1 MPMDGA
7 LLGMHDP
14 LPEGNDRRDKRH
26 EGDER
31 GRWEMSATVLPKA
44 SVEETRSMLAGETH
58 LATRAA
64 DFEELLREL
73 VEESGRALEEGY
85 HYSPRIRE
93 EFFSET
99 ALPGFASPENPRAP
113 GRIA

>member
-1 MPMDGA
+1 LPMDGA

-26 EGDER
+26 EGHER

-44 SVEETRSMLAGETH
+44 SDEETRMLAAERL
-58 LATRAA
+58 LARRAA
-64 DFEELLREL
+64 DFEELFCEL

-85 HYSPRIRE
+85 LEWCAILQGYLIPKIEAEVLRVR
-93 EFFSET
+93 
-99 ALPGFASPENPRAP
+99 RAGP
-113 GRIA
+113 KAACR

>member
-1 MPMDGA
+1 MDGA

-31 GRWEMSATVLPKA
+31 GRWEMSATVCRKA
-44 SVEETRSMLAGETH
+44 SDEEPRMLAGETH

-64 DFEELLREL
+64 DFEGLFREL

-85 HYSPRIRE
+85 LDWCDVLQGYLIPKIE
-93 EFFSET
+93 AEC
-99 ALPGFASPENPRAP
+99 LRARGAGP
-113 GRIA
+113 

>member
-1 MPMDGA
+1 MDGA
-7 LLGMHDP
+7 PLGMHDP

-26 EGDER
+26 EGHER

-44 SVEETRSMLAGETH
+44 SVEETSMLAGETH

-64 DFEELLREL
+64 DFEELFREL

-85 HYSPRIRE
+85 LEWCAVLQGYLIPKIE
-93 EFFSET
+93 AEC
-99 ALPGFASPENPRAP
+99 LRARRAGP
-113 GRIA
+113 

>member
-1 MPMDGA
+1 MDGA

-26 EGDER
+26 EGHER

-44 SVEETRSMLAGETH
+44 SDEEPRMLVEETH

-64 DFEELLREL
+64 DFEGLFREL
-73 VEESGRALEEGY
+73 VEESGRVLEEGY
-85 HYSPRIRE
+85 LDWCDVLQGYLIPKIE
-93 EFFSET
+93 AEC
-99 ALPGFASPENPRAP
+99 LRARGAGP
-113 GRIA
+113 

>member
-1 MPMDGA
+1 MDGA

-26 EGDER
+26 EGHER
-31 GRWEMSATVLPKA
+31 GRWEMSATVCRKA
-44 SVEETRSMLAGETH
+44 SDEEPRMLVEETL

-64 DFEELLREL
+64 DFEELFREL

-85 HYSPRIRE
+85 LDWCAVLQGYLIPKIE
-93 EFFSET
+93 AEC
-99 ALPGFASPENPRAP
+99 LRATRAGP
-113 GRIA
+113 

>member
-1 MPMDGA
+1 MDGA
-7 LLGMHDP
+7 PLGMHDP

-26 EGDER
+26 KGHER

-44 SVEETRSMLAGETH
+44 SVEETRSMLAGETL

-85 HYSPRIRE
+85 LDWCAVLQGYLIPKIE
-93 EFFSET
+93 AEC
-99 ALPGFASPENPRAP
+99 LRARRAGP
-113 GRIA
+113 